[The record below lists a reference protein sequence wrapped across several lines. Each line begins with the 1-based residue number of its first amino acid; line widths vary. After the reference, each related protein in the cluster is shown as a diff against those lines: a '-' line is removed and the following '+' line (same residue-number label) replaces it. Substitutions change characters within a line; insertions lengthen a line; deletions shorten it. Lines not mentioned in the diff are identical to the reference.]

1 MRGLSG
7 RSERSLVGATKNNWG
22 IITGRDHKM
31 VDEAWHRFWA
41 KRGRLPPKVSS
52 LYVEN
57 QVKEKRILDVDKD

>member
-31 VDEAWHRFWA
+31 VDEALKKKESLMLTRVEVA
-41 KRGRLPPKVSS
+41 EIKKR
-52 LYVEN
+52 
-57 QVKEKRILDVDKD
+57 